1 MPYFI
6 RALRKSDVQVSP
18 AETLDAYA
26 VLNQVGIQD
35 KNLLKHSL
43 GMALAKNLSEKEKFE
58 ETFSRFFDE
67 LTSVRPVKQSM
78 VSGLETEELAGSL
91 QTVLSTKMAHAVL
104 EAVQGR
110 GTELAHRL
118 MKAGSDVNIQNID
131 SLREKSTFAL
141 ALEKLLEIQALDD
154 LDGKAV
160 DPTAFRYLKNY
171 LKAEISNFIDAQYR
185 INVDPTAKAKL
196 RRITM
201 DSQLASIPDAYLDDL
216 HTVVEQ
222 FAEKLVRRRKR
233 KRRHQSVGEI
243 DMPRTLRK
251 NMAFDGTIFDV
262 KWRRK
267 KQVKATIYVLC
278 DISGSVATVARFLLL
293 LLFKLTEILPEIRAF
308 VFSSELGEV
317 TAQFRTLSAP
327 SAIETALTSW
337 GHGNTDY
344 GRAFADFGELCMT
357 SLSRRST
364 LIILGDGRSN
374 FYDPNIS
381 TFRAITQ
388 RVGKTYWLNPEPQ
401 KQWDDGDSE
410 MRKFGTLCTAVLLC
424 NRLRHLE
431 RLVERLIKDNGS

>member
-160 DPTAFRYLKNY
+160 DPTGFSL
-171 LKAEISNFIDAQYR
+171 L
-185 INVDPTAKAKL
+185 
-196 RRITM
+196 
-201 DSQLASIPDAYLDDL
+201 
-216 HTVVEQ
+216 
-222 FAEKLVRRRKR
+222 EKLS
-233 KRRHQSVGEI
+233 QSR
-243 DMPRTLRK
+243 D
-251 NMAFDGTIFDV
+251 
-262 KWRRK
+262 
-267 KQVKATIYVLC
+267 
-278 DISGSVATVARFLLL
+278 
-293 LLFKLTEILPEIRAF
+293 
-308 VFSSELGEV
+308 
-317 TAQFRTLSAP
+317 
-327 SAIETALTSW
+327 
-337 GHGNTDY
+337 
-344 GRAFADFGELCMT
+344 
-357 SLSRRST
+357 
-364 LIILGDGRSN
+364 
-374 FYDPNIS
+374 
-381 TFRAITQ
+381 
-388 RVGKTYWLNPEPQ
+388 
-401 KQWDDGDSE
+401 
-410 MRKFGTLCTAVLLC
+410 
-424 NRLRHLE
+424 
-431 RLVERLIKDNGS
+431 